1 MTRISDK
8 TLMKVI
14 TISAKSTDPLTDEE
28 LAEISGLDGKG
39 LSNIL
44 ETHTDQIT
52 YNRKP
57 KGGQPFIMGD
67 QMFSPN
73 RDEDED

>member
-1 MTRISDK
+1 MMRISDA

-44 ETHTDQIT
+44 ETHTDQIAH
-52 YNRKP
+52 YRKP
-57 KGGQPFIMGD
+57 KGGQPFIIDD

-73 RDEDED
+73 REEDDD